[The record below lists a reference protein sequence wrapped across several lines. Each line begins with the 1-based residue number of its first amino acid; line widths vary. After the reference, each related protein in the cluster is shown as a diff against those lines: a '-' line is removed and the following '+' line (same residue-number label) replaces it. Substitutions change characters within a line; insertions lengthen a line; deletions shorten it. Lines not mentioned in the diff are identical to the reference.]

1 MLTGISTVYS
11 VIAIGINLH
20 IKLFSELYQ
29 LLGILCT
36 ILEMNVVIC
45 HTVYEQQVAM
55 QFVGTGK
62 SG

>member
-1 MLTGISTVYS
+1 MVSGISAINA
-11 VIAIGINLH
+11 VIPVGIYLH
-20 IKLFSELYQ
+20 VELFSKLHQ
-29 LLGILCT
+29 VFGIFGT
-36 ILEMNVVIC
+36 VLEVNVVIC